1 MRWARGIV
9 LFLPHGVETQT
20 CSNSSENL
28 CESDGGQSKHGFDD
42 SGNRLHRVTKA
53 QY

>member
-1 MRWARGIV
+1 MRWVRGIV

-28 CESDGGQSKHGFDD
+28 CESEVDRANMDLMIVAIGCIE
-42 SGNRLHRVTKA
+42 
-53 QY
+53 